1 MATIANL
8 LIKIGAD
15 IENLKKGMT
24 EAQNKVNKTADAFKK
39 AGTVMTMGV
48 TAPILAAGA
57 ASFKMASDVAE
68 SVNKVEV
75 AFQKNADEVQAWAK
89 TTLSSIGLA
98 EGTALDMAANYGDM
112 ATAMGKTTAQAAK
125 MSIEMV
131 NLAGDMASFKNIDI
145 AQAST
150 ALTAIFTGETE
161 SLKRLGIVM
170 TETNLQAYA
179 LSRGIQENIADMD
192 QATKVQLRY
201 EYVMEMTKN
210 SQGDFARTQEG
221 AANQMRMFTEGIKEL
236 GASLGEQLLPIIT
249 PIIAKLNS
257 MVQTFAA
264 LDDEQKRTIL
274 TIAGIAAAI
283 GPLLIAIGS
292 AIKSIAAIKGAL
304 AVLTATQTA
313 TTAATAGLNTAMLA
327 NPYVLV
333 TVAVLA
339 LIAALAVLLIKSKE
353 VSKETRRAI
362 DEEQAR
368 IAEKGEAERLEIER
382 TYQALKDAVQKKID
396 LETEYYETV
405 KAEAQKAYDEDLELG
420 RKQLS
425 QMREE
430 LQERKDLLR
439 EEYDLKIDAINEE
452 YRALEEAE
460 RAKTKQYNE
469 RMKQYEAEYL
479 AKIGIINAGLD
490 AELAGYQSQI
500 DSINGLT
507 EAENKAIKE
516 RADAQKIADLQDKL
530 NHSYT
535 LADKA
540 KAQEELN
547 AEIARQERERLLAER
562 QEAIASLKLKMEEA
576 IKIATE
582 EKEKLETEFN
592 SRMETEKQAIKDNAD
607 YQIAELERIRKAKE
621 KEEKA
626 KYKAALKTLE
636 DEKSALGTWLEDV
649 YKPMIQEKLDIA
661 LEAEKTRHEQVM
673 ANYQAEADALA
684 EAEKKAVD
692 EANKANQIEQAQ
704 AALKI
709 LEDELKKLYEQAAQ
723 IQESARGGSGAAMGA
738 AIRMLP
744 IQNQIEALNEA
755 ISEQVAIIRALQ
767 GDTSAILG
775 NTPTNRARKLPEY
788 AQGTPY
794 VPENGLAY
802 LHKGEAVIPAGQ
814 NSNGPAIIINATYN
828 VPNKEVAEYANNN
841 LVSVLQARG
850 ISGGYR

>member
-1 MATIANL
+1 LATIANL
-8 LIKIGAD
+8 LVKIGAD

-39 AGTVMTMGV
+39 AGTVMTVGV
-48 TAPILAAGA
+48 TAPLIAAGA
-57 ASFKMASDVAE
+57 ASFKMASDVEEA
-68 SVNKVEV
+68 VNKVEV

-98 EGTALDMAANYGDM
+98 EGTALDMAAGYGDM
-112 ATAMGKTTAQAAK
+112 ATSMGKTTKEAAK
-125 MSIEMV
+125 MSVEMV
-131 NLAGDMASFKNIDI
+131 NLAGDMASYKNIDI
-145 AQAST
+145 AQVNT
-150 ALTAIFTGETE
+150 ALTGIFTGETE

-170 TETNLQAYA
+170 TETNLEAYA
-179 LSRGIQENIADMD
+179 LSRGIQENIKDMD

-236 GASLGEQLLPIIT
+236 SASLGEQLLPIIT

-257 MVQTFAA
+257 MVQTFAKM
-264 LDDEQKRTIL
+264 DDEQKKTIL

-283 GPLLIAIGS
+283 GPLLVAIGS
-292 AIKSIAAIKGAL
+292 AIKSIAAIKSAL
-304 AVLTATQTA
+304 TVLTATTTA
-313 TTAATAGLNTAMLA
+313 TTAATAGLNTAILA

-333 TVAVLA
+333 TAAVLA

-382 TYQALKDAVQKKID
+382 TYQALEDAVQKKID

-452 YRALEEAE
+452 YKALKEAE
-460 RAKTKQYNE
+460 RAKTEQYNE

-479 AKIGIINAGLD
+479 AKIGVINAGLD

-516 RADAQKIADLQDKL
+516 RADAQKIANLQDKL

-547 AEIARQERERLLAER
+547 TEIARQERERLLAER

-576 IKIATE
+576 VKIAAE
-582 EKEKLETEFN
+582 EKEKLETEFD
-592 SRMETEKQAIKDNAD
+592 SRMEAEKQAIKDNAD
-607 YQIAELERIRKAKE
+607 YQIAELERIRKAKV
-621 KEEKA
+621 KEEEA
-626 KYKAALKTLE
+626 KYKAALKTLK
-636 DEKSALGTWLEDV
+636 DEESALDTWLEDV
-649 YKPMIQEKLDIA
+649 YKPIIQEKLDIA
-661 LEAEKTRHEQVM
+661 LEAEQARHDAVM
-673 ANYQAEADALA
+673 ANYETEMAMLANQQEEAIRKQTKQEEID
-684 EAEKKAVD
+684 
-692 EANKANQIEQAQ
+692 KAN
-704 AALKI
+704 
-709 LEDELKKLYEQAAQ
+709 
-723 IQESARGGSGAAMGA
+723 A
-738 AIRMLP
+738 AIRILEKRIAELKSEMEADL
-744 IQNQIEALNEA
+744 EALGPTIAYNIKAAIKEREIKAINES

-794 VPENGLAY
+794 VPEDGLAY
-802 LHKGEAVIPAGQ
+802 LHKGEAVIPADRNKQ
-814 NSNGPAIIINATYN
+814 NGPAIIINATYN

>member
-8 LIKIGAD
+8 LVKIGAD

-24 EAQNKVNKTADAFKK
+24 EAQSKVNKTADAFKK
-39 AGTVMTMGV
+39 AGTVMTVGV

-98 EGTALDMAANYGDM
+98 EGTALDMAANFGDM
-112 ATAMGKTTAQAAK
+112 ATSMGITTKEAAK
-125 MSIEMV
+125 MSVEMV

-145 AQAST
+145 AQTNT
-150 ALTAIFTGETE
+150 ALTAVFTGETE

-170 TETNLQAYA
+170 TETNLQAFA

-201 EYVMEMTKN
+201 EYVMAMTKN

-257 MVQTFAA
+257 MVQTFAKM
-264 LDDEQKRTIL
+264 DDEQKKTIL
-274 TIAGIAAAI
+274 MIAGMAAAI

-292 AIKSIAAIKGAL
+292 AIKSIAAIKSAL
-304 AVLTATQTA
+304 TVLTATTTA
-313 TTAATAGLNTAMLA
+313 TTAATAGLNTAISA

-382 TYQALKDAVQKKID
+382 TYQALEDAVQKKID

-439 EEYDLKIDAINEE
+439 DEYNDKIDLINEE
-452 YRALEEAE
+452 YKALKEAE
-460 RAKTKQYNE
+460 RAKTEQYNE

-479 AKIGIINAGLD
+479 AKIGVINAGLD

-516 RADAQKIADLQDKL
+516 RADAQKIANLQDKL

-547 AEIARQERERLLAER
+547 TEIARQERERLLAER

-576 IKIATE
+576 VKIATE
-582 EKEKLETEFN
+582 EKEKLGAEFD
-592 SRMETEKQAIKDNAD
+592 SRMEAEKQAIKDNAD
-607 YQIAELERIRKAKE
+607 YQIAELERIRKAKV
-621 KEEKA
+621 KEEEA
-626 KYKAALKTLE
+626 KYKAALKALKDE
-636 DEKSALGTWLEDV
+636 DDALDNWLEDV
-649 YKPMIQEKLDIA
+649 YKPIIEEKLRIA
-661 LEAEKTRHEQVM
+661 LEAEQTRHDTVM
-673 ANYQAEADALA
+673 ANYQAEIDLLNTKQ
-684 EAEKKAVD
+684 EEEIKEQQKQEGID
-692 EANKANQIEQAQ
+692 KAN
-704 AALKI
+704 AAIKVLQ
-709 LEDELKKLYEQAAQ
+709 EDLDKQYKLAAQ
-723 IQESARGGSGAAMGA
+723 IQESAKGGGNAAMMA
-738 AIRMLP
+738 AFRMIP
-744 IQNQIEALNEA
+744 VQEQIKALQDA

-814 NSNGPAIIINATYN
+814 SSNGPAIIINATYN

>member
-8 LIKIGAD
+8 LVKIGAD

-39 AGTVMTMGV
+39 AGTVMTVGV
-48 TAPILAAGA
+48 TAPLIAAGA
-57 ASFKMASDVAE
+57 ASFKMASDVEE
-68 SVNKVEV
+68 SINKVEV

-98 EGTALDMAANYGDM
+98 EGTALDMAAGYGDM
-112 ATAMGKTTAQAAK
+112 ATAMGKSTKEAAK

-131 NLAGDMASFKNIDI
+131 KLAGDMASFKNIDI
-145 AQAST
+145 EQVNT
-150 ALTAIFTGETE
+150 ALTGIFTGVTQP
-161 SLKRLGIVM
+161 LTRLGIVM
-170 TETNLQAYA
+170 TETNLQAFA

-221 AANQMRMFTEGIKEL
+221 AANQMRMFTEGLKEL
-236 GASLGEQLLPIIT
+236 SASLGEQLLPIIT

-264 LDDEQKRTIL
+264 LNDEQKKTIL
-274 TIAGIAAAI
+274 IIAGIAAAI
-283 GPLLIAIGS
+283 GPLLVAIGS

-304 AVLTATQTA
+304 TVLTATTTA
-313 TTAATAGLNTAMLA
+313 TTAATAGLNTAILA

-339 LIAALAVLLIKSKE
+339 LIAALAALLIKSKE

-382 TYQALKDAVQKKID
+382 TYQALEDAVQKKID

-452 YRALEEAE
+452 YKALEKAE
-460 RAKTKQYNE
+460 RAKTEQYNE

-479 AKIGIINAGLD
+479 AKIGVINAGLD

-516 RADAQKIADLQDKL
+516 RADAQKIANLQDKL

-547 AEIARQERERLLAER
+547 TEIARLERERLLAER

-592 SRMETEKQAIKDNAD
+592 SRMEAEKQAIKDNAD
-607 YQIAELERIRKAKE
+607 YQIAELERVRKAKV
-621 KEEKA
+621 KEEEA
-626 KYKAALKTLE
+626 KYKAALKALKDE
-636 DEKSALGTWLEDV
+636 DDALDNWLEDV
-649 YKPMIQEKLDIA
+649 YKPMIEEKLRIA
-661 LEAEKTRHEQVM
+661 LEAEQARHDAVM
-673 ANYQAEADALA
+673 ANYETEMQALA
-684 EAEKKAVD
+684 NKQEGEIRNSVKHETVD
-692 EANKANQIEQAQ
+692 KAN
-704 AALKI
+704 AAIKI
-709 LEDELKKLYEQAAQ
+709 LKEQMYALQ
-723 IQESARGGSGAAMGA
+723 KQARVMASTTAMSDLTLA
-738 AIRMLP
+738 SSLQAV
-744 IQNQIEALNEA
+744 ALQREIKGLQDA
-755 ISEQVAIIRALQ
+755 ISEQEAIIKMVLGEQ
-767 GDTSAILG
+767 TSS
-775 NTPTNRARKLPEY
+775 NTATKKARKLPEY

-794 VPENGLAY
+794 VPENGYAY
-802 LHKGEAVIPAGQ
+802 LHKGEAVIPAD
-814 NSNGPAIIINATYN
+814 SNKSGPAIIINATYN

>member
-68 SVNKVEV
+68 GVNKVEV

-98 EGTALDMAANYGDM
+98 EGTALDMVANYGDM

-150 ALTAIFTGETE
+150 ALTGIFTGETE

-210 SQGDFARTQEG
+210 SHGDFARTQEG

-236 GASLGEQLLPIIT
+236 GALLGEQLLPIIT

-283 GPLLIAIGS
+283 GPLLVAIGS

-304 AVLTATQTA
+304 AVLTATTTA

-333 TVAVLA
+333 TAAVLA
-339 LIAALAVLLIKSKE
+339 LIAALAALLIKSKE

-396 LETEYYETV
+396 LEIEYYETV
-405 KAEAQKAYDEDLELG
+405 KTEAQKAYDEDLELG

-452 YRALEEAE
+452 YRALKEAE

-516 RADAQKIADLQDKL
+516 RADAQKIANLQDKL

-547 AEIARQERERLLAER
+547 NEIARQERERLLAER

-636 DEKSALGTWLEDV
+636 DEKSALDTWLEDV

-661 LEAEKTRHEQVM
+661 LEAEKTRHETVM
-673 ANYQAEADALA
+673 ANYETEMAMIANQQEEAIRKQVKQEDI
-684 EAEKKAVD
+684 D
-692 EANKANQIEQAQ
+692 KAN
-704 AALKI
+704 
-709 LEDELKKLYEQAAQ
+709 
-723 IQESARGGSGAAMGA
+723 A
-738 AIRMLP
+738 AIRTLEKRIAELKSEMEADLETLGP
-744 IQNQIEALNEA
+744 TLAYNIKAVKKEQEIKALNEA
-755 ISEQVAIIRALQ
+755 IAEQVAIIRALQ

-794 VPENGLAY
+794 VPEDGLAY

>member
-8 LIKIGAD
+8 LVKIGAD

-39 AGTVMTMGV
+39 AGTVMTVGV

-68 SVNKVEV
+68 SANKVEV

-98 EGTALDMAANYGDM
+98 EGTALDMAANFGDM
-112 ATAMGKTTAQAAK
+112 ATSMGKTTNEAAK
-125 MSIEMV
+125 MSMEMV

-145 AQAST
+145 AQTNT

-170 TETNLQAYA
+170 TETNLQAFA

-221 AANQMRMFTEGIKEL
+221 AANQMRMFSEGIKEL
-236 GASLGEQLLPIIT
+236 SASLGEQLLPIIT

-257 MVQTFAA
+257 MVQTFAKM
-264 LDDEQKRTIL
+264 DDEQKKTIL

-283 GPLLIAIGS
+283 GPLLVAIGS
-292 AIKSIAAIKGAL
+292 AIKSIAAIKSAL
-304 AVLTATQTA
+304 TVLTATTTA
-313 TTAATAGLNTAMLA
+313 TTAATAGLNTAILA

-362 DEEQAR
+362 DEAQSLIEQ
-368 IAEKGEAERLEIER
+368 KGEDERRQIEL
-382 TYQALKDAVQKKID
+382 TYQAMRNAVQDKID
-396 LETEYYETV
+396 LETEYYNTL
-405 KAEAQKAYDEDLELG
+405 KAEAQKAYDEEMELG
-420 RKQLS
+420 KRQLD
-425 QMREE
+425 QMRDE
-430 LQERKDLLR
+430 LQDRKDLLR
-439 EEYDLKIDAINEE
+439 DEYNDKIDLINEE
-452 YRALEEAE
+452 YKALEKAE
-460 RAKTKQYNE
+460 RAKTEQYNE
-469 RMKQYEAEYL
+469 RMKQYEAEHL
-479 AKIGIINAGLD
+479 AKLGIINAGLD

-516 RADAQKIADLQDKL
+516 RADAQKIANLQDKL

-547 AEIARQERERLLAER
+547 TEIARQERERLLAER

-576 IKIATE
+576 VKIATE

-592 SRMETEKQAIKDNAD
+592 SRMEAEKQAIKDNAD
-607 YQIAELERIRKAKE
+607 YQIAELERIRKAKV
-621 KEEKA
+621 KEEEA
-626 KYKAALKTLE
+626 KYKAALKALKDE
-636 DEKSALGTWLEDV
+636 DDALDNWLEDV
-649 YKPMIQEKLDIA
+649 YKPIIDEKLRIA
-661 LEAEKTRHEQVM
+661 LEAEQTRHDTVM
-673 ANYQAEADALA
+673 ANYQAEIDLLNAKQEESIKAINKRIQVEQSK
-684 EAEKKAVD
+684 EA
-692 EANKANQIEQAQ
+692 I
-704 AALKI
+704 KI
-709 LEDELKKLYEQAAQ
+709 LKEDMYAKQKVSSQLSATSGMSDFTLASSLEYFVRQREIKGLK
-723 IQESARGGSGAAMGA
+723 
-738 AIRMLP
+738 
-744 IQNQIEALNEA
+744 EA
-755 ISEQVAIIRALQ
+755 IAEEEA
-767 GDTSAILG
+767 TMKAILG
-775 NTPTNRARKLPEY
+775 EQTSSNTATNRARKLPEY

-794 VPENGLAY
+794 VPEDGLAY

-814 NSNGPAIIINATYN
+814 SSNGPAIIINATYN

>member
-8 LIKIGAD
+8 LVKIGAD

-39 AGTVMTMGV
+39 AGTVMTVGV

-68 SVNKVEV
+68 AVNKVEV

-98 EGTALDMAANYGDM
+98 EGTALDMAAGYGDM
-112 ATAMGKTTAQAAK
+112 ATSMGKTTKEAAK
-125 MSIEMV
+125 MSVEMV

-145 AQAST
+145 AQVNT
-150 ALTAIFTGETE
+150 ALTGIFTGETE

-170 TETNLQAYA
+170 TETNLQAFA

-221 AANQMRMFTEGIKEL
+221 AANQMRMFTEGLKEL
-236 GASLGEQLLPIIT
+236 SASLGEQLLPIIT

-264 LDDEQKRTIL
+264 LDDEQKKIIL
-274 TIAGIAAAI
+274 VTAGIAAAI
-283 GPLLIAIGS
+283 GPLLVAIGS

-304 AVLTATQTA
+304 TVLTATTTA
-313 TTAATAGLNTAMLA
+313 TTAATAGLNTAILA

-333 TVAVLA
+333 TAAVLA
-339 LIAALAVLLIKSKE
+339 LIAALAALLIKSKE

-382 TYQALKDAVQKKID
+382 TYQALEDAVQKKID

-452 YRALEEAE
+452 YRALKEAE

-479 AKIGIINAGLD
+479 AKIGVINAGLD

-516 RADAQKIADLQDKL
+516 RADAQKIANLQDKL

-540 KAQEELN
+540 KAQAELNEEL
-547 AEIARQERERLLAER
+547 ARQERERLLAER
-562 QEAIASLKLKMEEA
+562 QEAIANLKLKMEEA
-576 IKIATE
+576 IKIAAE
-582 EKEKLETEFN
+582 EKEKLETEFD
-592 SRMETEKQAIKDNAD
+592 SRMESEKQAIKDNAD
-607 YQIAELERIRKAKE
+607 YQIAELERIRKAKV
-621 KEEKA
+621 KEEEA
-626 KYKAALKTLE
+626 KYKAALKALK
-636 DEKSALGTWLEDV
+636 DEESALDTWLEDV
-649 YKPMIQEKLDIA
+649 YKPIIQEKLDIA
-661 LEAEKTRHEQVM
+661 LEAEKTRHETVM
-673 ANYQAEADALA
+673 ANYATEMAMLANQQEEDIREQTKQEEIAKVNSAIRILENRIAELKN
-684 EAEKKAVD
+684 EMAVD
-692 EANKANQIEQAQ
+692 
-704 AALKI
+704 
-709 LEDELKKLYEQAAQ
+709 LETLGPTMAYHIK
-723 IQESARGGSGAAMGA
+723 A
-738 AIRMLP
+738 AIKEQE
-744 IQNQIEALNEA
+744 IKALNEA
-755 ISEQVAIIRALQ
+755 IAEQVAIIRALQ

-794 VPENGLAY
+794 VPEDGLAY
-802 LHKGEAVIPAGQ
+802 LHKGEAVIPAD
-814 NSNGPAIIINATYN
+814 SNKSGPAIIINATYN